1 MINTLFLIC
10 PTDYMEPLIEEY
22 FVGNKYF
29 YTSLGNS
36 IHLSDDNTF
45 GQIKQFIRKR
55 NISKIVFVLKENNK
69 IFKEVIN
76 HSSFEEIRSLGD
88 LYHEVKHHKSLV
100 SHHANKA
107 VGRKLCIFSFL
118 SNKVLSLKIM
128 LKDNFLLVDVDAI
141 VFAESYPYFINVSP
155 PTSLEYFSHN

>member
-1 MINTLFLIC
+1 
-10 PTDYMEPLIEEY
+10 
-22 FVGNKYF
+22 
-29 YTSLGNS
+29 
-36 IHLSDDNTF
+36 LSDDNTF

-76 HSSFEEIRSLGD
+76 HSSFEEIRSLGN
-88 LYHEVKHHKSLV
+88 LYHEVKYHKSLV

-107 VGRKLCIFSFL
+107 VGRKLCISSFL
-118 SNKVLSLKIM
+118 SNKVLSLKNM

-141 VFAESYPYFINVSP
+141 VFADSYPYLINVSP
-155 PTSLEYFSHN
+155 PTSLDYFSHN